1 VNVHGSVDTVSER
14 KVSRCAYHVSF
25 LFEDIADLLCNSQH
39 STDYIIDGM
48 GVYVTRNNKTYLHG
62 QMELSDN
69 EAYDNGING
78 LVYHRTDRGFVQRN
92 KVYDNGVVPLNLT
105 TEVKHDWHQNLGKGR
120 QPYSG
125 IVINNAVGIR
135 LWSNIVKARDENDFA
150 YNMISGGSITNG
162 GNNAVC
168 EGKVSQRLK
177 DWRNNE
183 GKSLFRE
190 DTSVCVFP

>member
-1 VNVHGSVDTVSER
+1 MQLST
-14 KVSRCAYHVSF
+14 
-25 LFEDIADLLCNSQH
+25 L

-48 GVYVTRNNKTYLHG
+48 GVYVTRNKDTYKHG

-69 EAYDNGING
+69 IAYDNGING

-92 KVYDNGVVPLNLT
+92 KVYDNGVIPLNLT
-105 TEVKHDWHQNLGKGR
+105 AEVEHDWHQNLGKGR

-125 IVINNAVGIR
+125 IVINNAEGVR

-150 YNMISGGSITNG
+150 YNMISDGSIDGSITNG

-168 EGKVSQRLK
+168 EGKVSSELETYV
-177 DWRNNE
+177 NNQ
-183 GKSLFRE
+183 GKSLFRN